1 MSGIPDYTNVIG
13 KTFFGYV
20 KDQLAKRAEIL
31 SKGGGNDPFVQRTP
45 QELEW
50 LTNRSGWVRV
60 TSNIQIRPSTEKQPN
75 PLANKYGA
83 GSGLAK
89 KYVLQGGVVFAD
101 ASLNNGSTL
110 RSGVGADKAYG
121 VGFQNGDAY
130 GMGLKPMPGITGFS
144 IECSGPFGALKTAN
158 IKIKTYDLEQFN
170 IIETLYLHLGMSVI
184 VEFGHVPYIDNSG
197 KFVSTPKLLDVF
209 NINSKEQIAQNITS
223 QRSKTGGNYDALFGT
238 VINYSW
244 TTSNDGSYDIDL
256 KVMGPGSVLESIS
269 INYTTPNVPP
279 VNPKKIKIYEEFL
292 AQNAGNAETPPAA
305 PPTPPADG
313 ASATTEGTGNA
324 AQAVEDP
331 AKALLP
337 GVIASRNNSI
347 IHRHLYRIYEDAL
360 VNQQV
365 TNPASGLEEGGDAT
379 KAMRASTT
387 PTLTNEI
394 FTQNKTYKFLKLSGN
409 SVTGNNLALKG
420 NNAAAISGTTP
431 IDKIPAITTNLFQYL
446 TVAYVT
452 NPDEGGA
459 SATAT
464 TKDQLPRVY
473 IPFGYLLAIIQS
485 SGVLY
490 NSSNGEAKAKDT
502 RPFIYLDFNN
512 RTNFCFAY
520 PWAVSV
526 DPNVCLVDIAN
537 GPELNN
543 ALFKGSL
550 KVEGFLF
557 EDAALVKDEK
567 GNYLTRDQDINTQK
581 LIASNNLYKPEQDK
595 LSKTIQNAGL
605 GFYAGENK
613 GRIMNIL
620 LNIEYIVNKMDS
632 LAGSSDK
639 KEVRLDRFLNDI
651 LTDVNKSL
659 GGVNEFRVAFLDESY
674 CIQITDEQRLE
685 QPIPSTIDVIGLN
698 SIVQNYSFSSKIS
711 PQLASM
717 LVIGAQAGGTSQK
730 QATTD
735 ASSVGQWNAYVKD
748 RIMPAKVDSTE
759 GDEGAAG
766 GTQQT
771 PAAPASNEDI
781 DLEDATENSPDD
793 QLSRLITGTYCK
805 LKYSESDIEGARTTL
820 KDKLLELKAN
830 LEDTSAAPMIPL
842 EMSIKMDGISGIL
855 VNQMFVI
862 PPARLPLSY
871 QGSDPSKTRLGFVV
885 RKIENTIESN
895 RWITSITGQSL
906 FLKKEVSAG
915 VKLTSTN
922 FKSTAPAS
930 PAPSRSGTN
939 PSSTTD
945 PTVQRQEQENL
956 QRITVNNSGKNTTT
970 NTYTYLPKTTT
981 KEVNV
986 LIFYPGINIGGVVGR
1001 DYMPKKV
1008 TEAAADWFDKYVLV
1022 FPTTWT
1028 TPFSKVKSEYQELL
1042 TKAGLTQKTL
1052 SIGIYSGSGNN
1063 SASVLAAVKSSG
1075 RELRNFIMMDPVPSN
1090 ALVEAVN
1097 AVKNRGGTF
1106 QYLYY
1111 NPSAWGGASYYG
1123 GANANGLYGNIKTLV
1138 DAGAGK
1144 VGMTKTSIGH
1154 YDIPAAMLK
1163 AYKSQI
1169 EKNLG

>member
-1 MSGIPDYTNVIG
+1 MAINPIPDFTNVIG
-13 KTFFGYV
+13 KSFFGYV
-20 KDQLAKRAEIL
+20 EKQLAKRSEIL

-50 LTNRSGWVRV
+50 LTNRSGWIRV
-60 TSNIQIRPSTEKQPN
+60 TSNIEIKPGN
-75 PLANKYGA
+75 PLAKKYGT
-83 GSGLAK
+83 GIGLAK
-89 KYVLQGGVVFAD
+89 KYILQGGVVFAD

-121 VGFQNGDAY
+121 VGFQNADAY

-170 IIETLYLHLGMSVI
+170 IIETLYCHLGMSVI
-184 VEFGHVPYIDNSG
+184 VEFGHIPYIDNDG

-238 VINYSW
+238 LINYSW

-305 PPTPPADG
+305 PPAPPADG

-379 KAMRASTT
+379 KAMRATTT

-394 FTQNKTYKFLKLSGN
+394 FTQNKTYKFLKLNGN

-431 IDKIPAITTNLFQYL
+431 IGEVPPITTNLFQYL

-490 NSSNGEAKAKDT
+490 NSSKGEAKAKDT
-502 RPFIYLDFNN
+502 RPFIYIDFNN

-537 GPELNN
+537 GPKLNDV
-543 ALFKGSL
+543 LFKGAIS
-550 KVEGFLF
+550 VAVFEGLF
-557 EDAALVKDEK
+557 DDTYVPLASSKEQL
-567 GNYLTRDQDINTQK
+567 NTQK
-581 LIASNNLYKPEQDK
+581 LIALNNAYKPEQDK

-685 QPIPSTIDVIGLN
+685 QPTPSTIDVIGLN

-759 GDEGAAG
+759 GDEAGAAG
-766 GTQQT
+766 GTQET

-781 DLEDATENSPDD
+781 DIQDATENSPDD

-855 VNQMFVI
+855 VNQMFII
-862 PPARLPLSY
+862 PSARLPLSY
-871 QGSDPSKTRLGFVV
+871 QGSDPTKTRLGFVV
-885 RKIENTIESN
+885 RKVENTIESN

-915 VKLTSTN
+915 VKLRSTDY
-922 FKSTAPAS
+922 KPSS
-930 PAPSRSGTN
+930 PSAPSAPKGGTN

-945 PTVQRQEQENL
+945 PTAQRQEQENL

-981 KEVNV
+981 KEVDV
-986 LIFYPGINIGGVVGR
+986 FIFYPGIDIGGVVGR

-1028 TPFSKVKSEYQELL
+1028 TSFSKVKSEYQSLL
-1042 TKAGLTQKTL
+1042 TKAGLTARTIN
-1052 SIGIYSGSGNN
+1052 IGIYSGSGNN

-1090 ALVEAVN
+1090 ALVEAVK
-1097 AVKNRGGTF
+1097 AVINRGGTF

-1111 NPSAWGGASYYG
+1111 NPAAWGGADYYG
-1123 GANANGLYGNIKTLV
+1123 GANVNGGLYGNIKTLV

-1144 VGMTKTSIGH
+1144 VGTTKTSTGH
-1154 YDIPAAMLK
+1154 YNIPAVMLK
-1163 AYKSQI
+1163 AYKSQL

>member
-1 MSGIPDYTNVIG
+1 MAVLDYTNVVG

-31 SKGGGNDPFVQRTP
+31 SKGGGNDPFTERTP

-50 LTNRSGWVRV
+50 LTNRNGWVRV
-60 TSNIQIRPSTEKQPN
+60 TSNIEIKSGN
-75 PLANKYGA
+75 PLSNKYGA
-83 GSGLAK
+83 GDALAK
-89 KYVLQGGVVFAD
+89 KYILQGGVIYANS
-101 ASLNNGSTL
+101 SLNNGSVL
-110 RSGVGADKAYG
+110 RSGVGADKVYG

-158 IKIKTYDLEQFN
+158 IKVKAYDLEQFN
-170 IIETLYLHLGMSVI
+170 IIETLYCHLGMSVI
-184 VEFGHVPYIDNSG
+184 IEFGHIPYIDNDG
-197 KFVSTPKLLDVF
+197 KFISTPKLLDVF
-209 NINSKEQIAQNITS
+209 KINSKEQIAQNITA
-223 QRSKTGGNYDALFGT
+223 QRKATGGNYDALFGT
-238 VINYSW
+238 LINYGW

-269 INYTTPNVPP
+269 INYTTSNVPP
-279 VNPKKIKIYEEFL
+279 LTPKNLPIYAEFL
-292 AQNAGNAETPPAA
+292 EQSGGSEGSPPASNST
-305 PPTPPADG
+305 PTQGSSTAGTDSTTQPA
-313 ASATTEGTGNA
+313 
-324 AQAVEDP
+324 EDP
-331 AKALLP
+331 TKALLP

-347 IHRHLYRIYEDAL
+347 IHRHLYRIYENAL
-360 VNQQV
+360 TTQQV
-365 TNPASGLEEGGDAT
+365 SNTSSGLKDQDDASSAIRT
-379 KAMRASTT
+379 TTT
-387 PTLTNEI
+387 PILTNEI
-394 FTQNKTYKFLKLSGN
+394 FKQNTTYNFLKTSGGGL
-409 SVTGNNLALKG
+409 TGNTLALKG
-420 NNAAAISGTTP
+420 NNAAMIAGTSP
-431 IDKIPAITTNLFQYL
+431 ADSIPFIDTNLFRYL

-452 NPDEGGA
+452 NPDDGGT

-490 NSSNGEAKAKDT
+490 NSSAKDAT
-502 RPFIYLDFNN
+502 AKETKPYIYLDFNN
-512 RTNFCFAY
+512 KTNYCFAY

-537 GPELNN
+537 GPALND
-543 ALFKGSL
+543 ALFKGSTSVGVIDSTYFDDIYYTTVP
-550 KVEGFLF
+550 K
-557 EDAALVKDEK
+557 EK
-567 GNYLTRDQDINTQK
+567 LNTQK
-581 LIASNNLYKPEQDK
+581 LVGTNHIYKAEDDK
-595 LSKTIQNAGL
+595 VSKVIQSAGL

-620 LNIEYIVNKMDS
+620 LNIEYIVNKMDA
-632 LAGSSDK
+632 LAGNSDK

-651 LTDVNKSL
+651 LTDINKSL

-674 CIQITDEQRLE
+674 CIQLTDEQRLE
-685 QPIPSTIDVIGLN
+685 NPVPTVIDVIGLN
-698 SIVQNYSFSSKIS
+698 SIVQNYSFTSKIS

-717 LVIGAQAGGTSQK
+717 LIIGAQAGGTSAK
-730 QATTD
+730 AATTD

-759 GDEGAAG
+759 GDDSGAV
-766 GTQQT
+766 QET
-771 PAAPASNEDI
+771 PTEVKADNEDI

-793 QLSRLITGTYCK
+793 QLSRLIKGTYVN

-820 KDKLLELKAN
+820 KDKLLELKAT

-871 QGSDPSKTRLGFVV
+871 QGSDPTKTRLGFVV
-885 RKIENTIESN
+885 RKVENTIDNN
-895 RWITSITGQSL
+895 RWVTSISGQSL
-906 FLKKEVSAG
+906 FLKNEVSAG
-915 VKLTSTN
+915 VKL
-922 FKSTAPAS
+922 KSTDYKVNTPPPTAPPTS
-930 PAPSRSGTN
+930 SSGTG
-939 PSSTTD
+939 PRQTTD

-956 QRITVNNSGKNTTT
+956 QRVTVPNSGKNTTA
-970 NTYTYLPKTTT
+970 NTYTYIPKNST
-981 KEVNV
+981 KEVDV
-986 LIFYPGINIGGVVGR
+986 FIFYPGVDVGGRIGR
-1001 DYMPKKV
+1001 DYMPQKV
-1008 TEAAADWFDKYVLV
+1008 TAAAPDWFDKYVLV

-1028 TPFSKVKSEYQELL
+1028 TSFSSVKREINELL
-1042 TKAGLTQKTL
+1042 TKAGLTQRTL
-1052 SIGIYSGSGNN
+1052 NIGIYSGSGNN

-1090 ALVEAVN
+1090 NLTL
-1097 AVKNRGGTF
+1097 AVKSIINRGGTF

-1111 NPSAWGGASYYG
+1111 NPNAWVGESYYG
-1123 GANANGLYGNIKTLV
+1123 SVDRNGALQGSIATLINS
-1138 DAGAGK
+1138 GTGK
-1144 VGMTKTSIGH
+1144 VGIKRVSTGH
-1154 YDIPAAMLK
+1154 LDIPTFMLRELK
-1163 AYKSQI
+1163 LQI

>member
-20 KDQLAKRAEIL
+20 KDQLAKRTEIL
-31 SKGGGNDPFVQRTP
+31 SKGGGNDPFAQRTP

-379 KAMRASTT
+379 KAMRATTT

-409 SVTGNNLALKG
+409 SITGNNLALKG

-543 ALFKGSL
+543 ALFKGAVGVAVL
-550 KVEGFLF
+550 EGLIDDTYIPLAGK
-557 EDAALVKDEK
+557 EPL
-567 GNYLTRDQDINTQK
+567 NTQK
-581 LIASNNLYKPEQDK
+581 LIALNNAYKPEQDK

-632 LAGSSDK
+632 LAGSSDR

-771 PAAPASNEDI
+771 PVAPASNEDI
-781 DLEDATENSPDD
+781 DIEDATENSPYD

-820 KDKLLELKAN
+820 KDTLLELKAN

-862 PPARLPLSY
+862 PSARLPLSY

-906 FLKKEVSAG
+906 FLKKEVSTG
-915 VKLTSTN
+915 VKLKSTD
-922 FKSTAPAS
+922 FKSASPAS

-970 NTYTYLPKTTT
+970 NTYTYLPKNPS
-981 KEVNV
+981 KAVDV
-986 LIFYPGINIGGVVGR
+986 FVFYPGVNISEVVGR

-1008 TEAAADWFDKYVLV
+1008 TEAAPDWFDKYVLV

-1028 TPFSKVKSEYQELL
+1028 TPFSSVKKEYEALL
-1042 TKAGLTQKTL
+1042 AKAGLTQRTL
-1052 SIGIYSGSGNN
+1052 NIGIYSGSGNE

-1075 RELRNFIMMDPVPSN
+1075 KELRNFIMMDPVPSSALRN
-1090 ALVEAVN
+1090 AIT
-1097 AVKNRGGTF
+1097 AVKGRGGTF

-1111 NPSAWGGASYYG
+1111 NPGAWGNKDYYG
-1123 GANANGLYGNIKTLV
+1123 GVNSKGEIYGNIKTLV
-1138 DAGAGK
+1138 DLAASKG
-1144 VGMTKTSIGH
+1144 VGSKKTATGH
-1154 YDIPAAMLK
+1154 YDIPGFMLREL
-1163 AYKSQI
+1163 KSQI